1 MQSFIES
8 LLEYSRIG
16 QEKTPPE
23 TFSVKD
29 LLVDIIDSLAP
40 PATFAIVIGELMP
53 TLKTQKIALEQV
65 FTNLIS
71 NAIKH
76 HPSQTGKIDIA
87 TTEDEKFYYFSVTD
101 DGAGIAPEY
110 QERIFGIFQT
120 LSSRDKNE
128 NTGIGL
134 SIVKKIVE
142 SQGEKIEL
150 ESQVGQGTTFSFSWL
165 KK

>member
-1 MQSFIES
+1 MFIES
-8 LLEYSRIG
+8 LLKYSRIG
-16 QEKTPPE
+16 REKTPPE
-23 TFSVKD
+23 MFSVKD

-40 PATFAIVIGELMP
+40 PPKFALSIGEYMP
-53 TLKTQKIALEQV
+53 TLTTQKIALEQV
-65 FTNLIS
+65 FTNLIG

-76 HPSQTGKIDIA
+76 HPSQSGKIEICA
-87 TTEDEKFYYFSVTD
+87 TEDREFYYFSVTD

-120 LSSRDKNE
+120 LSSRNNNE

-142 SQGEKIEL
+142 SQEGKIEL
-150 ESQVGQGTTFSFSWL
+150 DSEIGKGTTFRFSWS